1 MIISPETKT
10 GFAFTFLTTGL
21 MIQDLLM
28 ALALGFV
35 GAAGGYTFKVVK
47 DLVLKH
53 KKQRVSPIIFE
64 QLYIGLFIFIEMN
77 LTT

>member
-21 MIQDLLM
+21 MVQDLIM

-35 GAAGGYTFKVVK
+35 GAAGGYAFKCVK
-47 DLVLKH
+47 DLFLKYS
-53 KKQRVSPIIFE
+53 KKD
-64 QLYIGLFIFIEMN
+64 
-77 LTT
+77 